1 MKLRNVSFVMKHR
14 ISDACKPF
22 AADEFDQRL
31 PSIAQTQCHA
41 NRADSFDRLVQH
53 IRWFFG
59 PKMSGMFAVH
69 AAGSLEAVSENDS
82 TRYVESVGS
91 RINL

>member
-1 MKLRNVSFVMKHR
+1 MCRWLLMSVEWS
-14 ISDACKPF
+14 
-22 AADEFDQRL
+22 ADEFDQRL
-31 PSIAQTQCHA
+31 PSIAQTQYHPI
-41 NRADSFDRLVQH
+41 RTESFDRLVQH

-59 PKMSGMFAVH
+59 PKMSGMFALH

-82 TRYVESVGS
+82 TRYVEAVGS